1 MTDTA
6 RRLILGILVLGILGV
21 GAELLLLAH
30 DEDVK
35 QLIPFVMIALAAA
48 AIGWVSFAPSPAA
61 IRIFQVVMVLFLLS
75 GATGMV
81 LHFRANVEFQTE
93 VDPSIKGMALF
104 AKAARAK
111 TPPALAP
118 GAMIQLGLLG
128 LAYTFKHPASNRSR
142 LEGTGPE

>member
-6 RRLILGILVLGILGV
+6 RRFLLGILLLGLLGIGT
-21 GAELLLLAH
+21 ELLLLAH

-35 QLIPFVMIALAAA
+35 QLIPFVAIALAAA
-48 AIGWVSFAPSPAA
+48 AIGWVWFAPGPAA
-61 IRIFQVVMVLFLLS
+61 IRAFQAAMVLFLLS
-75 GATGMV
+75 GAAGTV
-81 LHFRANVEFQTE
+81 LHFRANLEFQTE

-104 AKAARAK
+104 TKAVRAK

-128 LAYTFKHPASNRSR
+128 LAYTFKHPAANRNR
-142 LEGTGPE
+142 PGKTGTE